1 MYHYKQ
7 LILILLS
14 SIILKGDSNSF
25 RGKSKND
32 VLGQKVPI
40 SFVNMIS
47 NNYEIL
53 PNQINPQRGSY
64 LIIAP
69 DGIIN
74 YLNDFVSFKKSQ
86 GFDVYVSP
94 LSESNGTSDGIKA
107 TIESIIMEDPML
119 EYVLLIGDVDGFSE
133 LPSFYYGPEND
144 VTDQKFTH
152 IYGNDNIPDV
162 FIGRLSIDSL
172 SDLAVYYV

>member
-53 PNQINPQRGSY
+53 PNQ
-64 LIIAP
+64 AP
-69 DGIIN
+69 TSI
-74 YLNDFVSFKKSQ
+74 SFDKQ
-86 GFDVYVSP
+86 
-94 LSESNGTSDGIKA
+94 A
-107 TIESIIMEDPML
+107 
-119 EYVLLIGDVDGFSE
+119 
-133 LPSFYYGPEND
+133 
-144 VTDQKFTH
+144 
-152 IYGNDNIPDV
+152 
-162 FIGRLSIDSL
+162 R
-172 SDLAVYYV
+172 